1 MAFNLT
7 EAQVAKCASR
17 NKAPAALAEALNKV
31 LPKYEINTA
40 VRVAAFM
47 AQCGHESADF
57 TTLKENLNYGAKG
70 LRGTWPKRFP
80 DDATAAKYERKPEM
94 IANKVYADRMG
105 NGPEASGDGWKYRG
119 RGAIQLTGH
128 DNYVAFAKDIGK
140 TVDEAIVYLETL
152 EGAIESACW
161 FWKKNGLNALAD
173 AKDMKLATKKINGG
187 DLGLAERTDH
197 FNHNLTYLA

>member
-17 NKAPAALAEALNKV
+17 NKTAKVLAEALNKV
-31 LPKYEINTA
+31 LPKYEINTP
-40 VRVAAFM
+40 VRIAAFM

-57 TTLKENLNYGAKG
+57 TTLKENLNYSAKG

-94 IANKVYADRMG
+94 IANKVYCDRMG
-105 NGPEASGDGWKYRG
+105 NGPEASGDGYKYRG

-161 FWKKNGLNALAD
+161 FWKKNGLNAVAD

>member
-17 NKAPAALAEALNKV
+17 NKTAKALAEALNKV

-94 IANKVYADRMG
+94 IANKVYSDRMG

-128 DNYVAFAKDIGK
+128 DNYAAFAKDIGK
-140 TVDEAIVYLETL
+140 TIDEAIVYLETL

-161 FWKKNGLNALAD
+161 FWKKNGLNAVAD
-173 AKDMKLATKKINGG
+173 TKDMKLATKKINGG

-197 FNHNLTYLA
+197 FNKNLTYLA

>member
-7 EAQVAKCASR
+7 EAQVAKCAAR
-17 NKAPAALAEALNKV
+17 NKTAAALTEALNKV

-40 VRVAAFM
+40 VRIAAFM

-80 DDATAAKYERKPEM
+80 DDATAAKYDRKPEM

-105 NGPEASGDGWKYRG
+105 NGPEASGDGYKYRG

-140 TVDEAIVYLETL
+140 TVDETIVYLETL

-161 FWKKNGLNALAD
+161 FWKKNGLNAVAD